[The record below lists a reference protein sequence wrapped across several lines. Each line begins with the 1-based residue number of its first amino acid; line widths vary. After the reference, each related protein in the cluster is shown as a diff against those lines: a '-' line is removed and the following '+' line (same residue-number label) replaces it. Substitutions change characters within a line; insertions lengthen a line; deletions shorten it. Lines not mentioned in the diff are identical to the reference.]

1 VLVLPLVAARLAIAD
16 DSGVVA
22 MTSGLAFD
30 WLDVLEMDWV
40 GDRPALPIVEWP
52 SEPTEG
58 ACGY

>member
-1 VLVLPLVAARLAIAD
+1 VLMLPLVEARLAIAD

-40 GDRPALPIVEWP
+40 GDKPALPIVE
-52 SEPTEG
+52 
-58 ACGY
+58 